1 MTKKVFE
8 AFRNMYFSNDY
19 GLEKIQMFD
28 NHGIL
33 VPKTGKEITF
43 IWKIDKIWSWKEDT
57 IEVSISYF
65 NYIDGVRVNYNFK
78 TEIERRF
85 IKRLYMY
92 KNGRN

>member
-1 MTKKVFE
+1 ML
-8 AFRNMYFSNDY
+8 DDH
-19 GLEKIQMFD
+19 L
-28 NHGIL
+28 IL
-33 VPKTGKEITF
+33 VPKAGKEIAS

>member
-1 MTKKVFE
+1 MVVE
-8 AFRNMYFSNDY
+8 RR
-19 GLEKIQMFD
+19 L
-28 NHGIL
+28 
-33 VPKTGKEITF
+33 
-43 IWKIDKIWSWKEDT
+43 
-57 IEVSISYF
+57 SISYL